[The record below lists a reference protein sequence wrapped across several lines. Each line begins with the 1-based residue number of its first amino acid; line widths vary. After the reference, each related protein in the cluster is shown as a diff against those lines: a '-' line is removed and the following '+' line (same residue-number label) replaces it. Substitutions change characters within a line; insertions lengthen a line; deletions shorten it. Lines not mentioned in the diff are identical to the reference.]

1 MSHPTWV
8 CGLKRSI
15 RYATCPGSRSHP
27 TWVCGLKQQGALTEK
42 QVESH
47 TLRGCVDWN
56 MGVLPASQYGS
67 VTPYVGVW
75 IETSDVDVEYFINSH
90 TLRGCVDWNVWC
102 CYVWWISWCH
112 TLRGCVD
119 WNVIGNGSL
128 ISILCHTLR
137 GCVDWNSQ
145 AKVCSFL
152 SLGHT
157 LRGCVDWNND
167 EVNTCIDNQSHP
179 TWVCGLKPLLS
190 FFLRLGKVTPYVGVW
205 IETSMAQ
212 YSAISKMVKQ
222 QKKTDKR

>member
-1 MSHPTWV
+1 MIGHTLRGCVDWNTHFYIVLNHFPESHPTWV
-8 CGLKRSI
+8 CGLKLNIHFRKI
-15 RYATCPGSRSHP
+15 
-27 TWVCGLKQQGALTEK
+27 LII
-42 QVESH
+42 SH

-56 MGVLPASQYGS
+56 MLIIMAVYRAK

-75 IETSDVDVEYFINSH
+75 IETWIWETCLCSGLSH
-90 TLRGCVDWNVWC
+90 PTWVCGLKQCDMTQILLNQG
-102 CYVWWISWCH
+102 H

-179 TWVCGLKPLLS
+179 TWVCGLKHPHVIVFKTIVKSHPTWVCGLKPPVPCYVP
-190 FFLRLGKVTPYVGVW
+190 KV
-205 IETSMAQ
+205 
-212 YSAISKMVKQ
+212 
-222 QKKTDKR
+222 

>member
-1 MSHPTWV
+1 MN
-8 CGLKRSI
+8 L
-15 RYATCPGSRSHP
+15 
-27 TWVCGLKQQGALTEK
+27 L
-42 QVESH
+42 SH

-56 MGVLPASQYGS
+56 LSINAELTQYPTVTPYVGVWIETPELLKAVDHCH

-75 IETSDVDVEYFINSH
+75 IETSDVDVEYFINS
-90 TLRGCVDWNVWC
+90 
-102 CYVWWISWCH
+102 H

-205 IETSMAQ
+205 IETPWYLLYLFLPGSHTLRGCVDWNTHMWLF
-212 YSAISKMVKQ
+212 SKP
-222 QKKTDKR
+222 